1 MGVWITRQFH
11 NVLDN
16 CYDPLYYNCNI
27 TGSIYSGRDYLMNHI
42 LFLNIWE
49 GLGFMLNRK
58 LIEADIEMDY
68 LNSKEHLEDFKKYNV
83 RTTPVLVILD
93 NDGGYDKLT
102 STEEILTYLKNVQNT
117 EVPVGTET

>member
-1 MGVWITRQFH
+1 
-11 NVLDN
+11 
-16 CYDPLYYNCNI
+16 
-27 TGSIYSGRDYLMNHI
+27 MNHI

>member
-1 MGVWITRQFH
+1 
-11 NVLDN
+11 
-16 CYDPLYYNCNI
+16 
-27 TGSIYSGRDYLMNHI
+27 MNHI

-58 LIEADIEMDY
+58 LIEADIEIDY
-68 LNSKEHLEDFKKYNV
+68 LNSKEHLEDFKKYKV

-102 STEEILTYLKNVQNT
+102 STEEILNYLKSNVQNT